1 MAPNIDALTKVSPK
15 KHTPIG
21 TVILGSP

>member
-15 KHTPIG
+15 ERTLIG

>member
-1 MAPNIDALTKVSPK
+1 MAPNIDALTKVSSK

>member
-15 KHTPIG
+15 EHTPIG

>member
-15 KHTPIG
+15 EHTPIG
-21 TVILGSP
+21 TVILRAP